1 MYVFI
6 IISHDRR
13 KIEHFAVTTN
23 PSSAW
28 VTQQIRRETP
38 KYLIHDNNPT
48 FTSKLFQEF
57 LSNANIKTKRTGIK
71 SPRQNGIC
79 ERVVGILRA
88 ELLNHV
94 IPFNQKHLEYLLNNY
109 LKEYYHPVRTH
120 QGLNCQT
127 PILSDKPPETKV
139 EDTKLVS
146 KPILG
151 GLYHSYK
158 KVA

>member
-1 MYVFI
+1 
-6 IISHDRR
+6 
-13 KIEHFAVTTN
+13 
-23 PSSAW
+23 
-28 VTQQIRRETP
+28 
-38 KYLIHDNNPT
+38 IHDNDAT
-48 FTSKLFQEF
+48 FTSKLFQDF
-57 LSNANIKTKRTGIK
+57 LSNPNIKAKRTGIK

-79 ERVVGILRA
+79 ERAVGILRF

-94 IPFNQKHLEYLLNNY
+94 IPFNQKHLEYLLKMF
-109 LKEYYHPVRTH
+109 LEDYYHPVRAH

-127 PILSDKPPETKV
+127 PILSEKPPETKV